1 MPKTGAAYIYMYVS
15 VYTVAS
21 ATVIMYQLHVKM
33 YKQAQKR

>member
-1 MPKTGAAYIYMYVS
+1 MYVS
-15 VYTVAS
+15 VNTVAS